1 MLIFVILVVYVGFC
15 KVWIAM
21 PERICIIKYNT
32 YMYEFLCIL
41 IQKVKKY

>member
-21 PERICIIKYNT
+21 LERIYVIKYNT
-32 YMYEFLCIL
+32 YMYEFFY
-41 IQKVKKY
+41 VF